1 MSNSEKS
8 CYVCGEDVVNEDD
21 YKTHLSIAH
30 GKNYGNKTT
39 SFSSDM
45 TLEENSED
53 FEESL
58 ITQTT
63 EKPAEE
69 VSYDRDGG
77 NELSSFCNEFD
88 ARLKEIQDLVDGKV
102 ELAADDNNLT
112 PPASDDQIWQMFEDI
127 KHKIMSIDIPVKGS
141 EKNIE
146 TCNFDEV
153 NTSCKTQEPKIAVK
167 KESKSEPVKSFDKPN
182 PTLHAENPKSNNTF
196 EVKRDI
202 KPQSF
207 FYCPIDGCTFSTT
220 KTGMKTGKAAVHLKD
235 DHEIKA
241 KDMKPG
247 MYKFTK
253 IKV

>member
-63 EKPAEE
+63 EKPAEDD
-69 VSYDRDGG
+69 SYDRDGG
-77 NELSSFCNEFD
+77 HELSSFCNEFD

-102 ELAADDNNLT
+102 ELG
-112 PPASDDQIWQMFEDI
+112 
-127 KHKIMSIDIPVKGS
+127 SII
-141 EKNIE
+141 I
-146 TCNFDEV
+146 
-153 NTSCKTQEPKIAVK
+153 
-167 KESKSEPVKSFDKPN
+167 
-182 PTLHAENPKSNNTF
+182 
-196 EVKRDI
+196 
-202 KPQSF
+202 F
-207 FYCPIDGCTFSTT
+207 FYLTQLLIFLVVATSGIRGS
-220 KTGMKTGKAAVHLKD
+220 LNL
-235 DHEIKA
+235 
-241 KDMKPG
+241 
-247 MYKFTK
+247 
-253 IKV
+253 IKVPILSSGDIFHFDHDFMDNFGIIIIT